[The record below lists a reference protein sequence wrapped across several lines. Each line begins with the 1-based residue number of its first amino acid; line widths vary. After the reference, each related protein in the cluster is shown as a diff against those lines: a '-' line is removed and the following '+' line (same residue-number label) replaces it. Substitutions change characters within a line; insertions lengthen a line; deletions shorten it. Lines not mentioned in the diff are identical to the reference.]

1 MRQEENDAELLLRIR
16 LWNDRKAAD
25 QLVEKYY
32 REIYA
37 YAYRQTLEKQLA
49 MDLTQEIFISVL
61 QSTGHYDA
69 KKASF
74 RTWLYRIAS
83 RRIADYFRSR
93 CYRSQKMTDA
103 LDEENLLPQECSF
116 ESRLEQKETAALVLR
131 EIETFDG
138 TTQQILRLK
147 LFSEANFP
155 QIAQIVFM
163 PESTVKSRYY
173 TAVKKIQKR
182 LEESE

>member
-1 MRQEENDAELLLRIR
+1 
-16 LWNDRKAAD
+16 
-25 QLVEKYY
+25 
-32 REIYA
+32 
-37 YAYRQTLEKQLA
+37 
-49 MDLTQEIFISVL
+49 
-61 QSTGHYDA
+61 
-69 KKASF
+69 
-74 RTWLYRIAS
+74 
-83 RRIADYFRSR
+83 
-93 CYRSQKMTDA
+93 MTDA

>member
-1 MRQEENDAELLLRIR
+1 MQPEKEEKSLIRRIR

-25 QLVEKYY
+25 ELIGRYY

-37 YAYRQTLEKQLA
+37 YTYRQTLEKQLA

-61 QSTGHYDA
+61 QSLGNYDA
-69 KKASF
+69 GRSSF

-83 RRIADYFRSR
+83 RRVADYFRSR
-93 CYRSQKMTDA
+93 FYRQRKLTDG
-103 LDEENLLPQECSF
+103 LEGDVLPPQEDTLAD
-116 ESRLEQKETAALVLR
+116 RLEEKDSARRVLR
-131 EIETFDG
+131 EMEAFDG

-147 LFSEANFP
+147 LFADMNFR
-155 QIAQIVFM
+155 QIAQIDAL

-173 TAVKKIQKR
+173 AAVKKIQTR
-182 LEESE
+182 LEGTV